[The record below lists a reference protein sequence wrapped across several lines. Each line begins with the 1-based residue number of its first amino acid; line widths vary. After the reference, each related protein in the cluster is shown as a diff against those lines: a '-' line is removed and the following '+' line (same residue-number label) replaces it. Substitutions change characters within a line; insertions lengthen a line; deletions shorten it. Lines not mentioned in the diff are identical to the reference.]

1 MTTADEV
8 LDMVR
13 QLRLAQEAQA
23 VELGRLNGENQ
34 DLRNAAGQQAN
45 LPGMVMQ
52 LGAVIQALTENQAA
66 GLQRDRAR
74 DQGVRPLIDIK
85 GLGQPPTFRNDETK
99 FT

>member
-1 MTTADEV
+1 
-8 LDMVR
+8 MVR

-23 VELGRLNGENQ
+23 EELRRLNGENQ

-52 LGAVIQALTENQAA
+52 LGAAIQGLTENQAA

-74 DQGVRPLIDIK
+74 DQG
-85 GLGQPPTFRNDETK
+85 
-99 FT
+99 